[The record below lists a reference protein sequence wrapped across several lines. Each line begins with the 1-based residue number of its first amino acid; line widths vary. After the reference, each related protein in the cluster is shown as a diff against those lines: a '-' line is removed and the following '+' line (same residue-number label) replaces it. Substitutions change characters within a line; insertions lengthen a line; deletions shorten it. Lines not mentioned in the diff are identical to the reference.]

1 MTIKVCTNFTCP
13 AYAHVVY
20 TVAQR
25 CNLCRCDLKG
35 AQRNSDAFKIQSTR
49 SRAAATSRRSLRVG
63 GTRIAR

>member
-1 MTIKVCTNFTCP
+1 MTIKVCTNVSCP

-35 AQRNSDAFKIQSTR
+35 AQRTSDDSTVQPRR
-49 SRAAATSRRSLRVG
+49 SYASPSPRRSLRVG

>member
-1 MTIKVCTNFTCP
+1 MTIKVCTNSSCP

-35 AQRNSDAFKIQSTR
+35 AHRNNETSKMQPTRAYAPVSDRK
-49 SRAAATSRRSLRVG
+49 SLRVA
-63 GTRIAR
+63 GTRITR